1 MNLILLF
8 DSDFIDTNR
17 VRLAGRRLKHILDV
31 HRVSEGDELTVGLL
45 NGRIG
50 IGRVAE
56 LTNEALDLDVRYERQ
71 PPAPLPVT
79 LILSLPRPK
88 VLRRV
93 LKTVSAMGVKKI
105 YLINACRVEKSYWQS
120 PFLEEDAVRDQLVLG
135 LEQARDTVL
144 PSVELRQRFR
154 PFVEDELPGLIA
166 STLPLVAH
174 PGPFRSFPRSTKQPM
189 TLAVGPEG
197 GFIPFE
203 IEMLLSLGFTAV
215 SLGKRILHVEAAI
228 PALLS
233 RLQ

>member
-1 MNLILLF
+1 MNLVLLY
-8 DSDFIDTNR
+8 DGDFVGLSR
-17 VRLAGRRLKHILDV
+17 VRLAGRRLKHIVDV
-31 HRVSEGDELTVGLL
+31 HRISEGDELTVGVL
-45 NGRIG
+45 NGWIG
-50 IGRVAE
+50 TGRVTDLA
-56 LTNEALDLDVRYERQ
+56 NETVEMDVRLERE

-93 LKTVSAMGVKKI
+93 LKTASAMGVKKI
-105 YLINACRVEKSYWQS
+105 YLINACRVEKSHWQT
-120 PFLEEDAVRDQLVLG
+120 PFLKEDAVREQLMLG

-174 PGPFRSFPRSTKQPM
+174 PGSFQSFSCSSKQPM

-215 SLGKRILHVEAAI
+215 SLGERILHVEAAI